1 MKTRNLLAIT
11 SIILLAV
18 ISRVIPHPPNFA
30 PITAIALLGSVYYK
44 NKWQSI
50 FIPII
55 IMFVSDLIIG
65 LHGTIPFVYGAF
77 LLITLVGFWLKKH
90 FSYKNLLIVTL
101 LSSVSFFLITNFGV
115 WLVYDMYPKTF
126 SGLIEAYVMAIPFF
140 RNTLLGDLLYTSVLF
155 GAVEL
160 MKRYNIIST
169 PQHA

>member
-18 ISRVIPHPPNFA
+18 ISRVIPHPLNFA

-50 FIPII
+50 LIPMI

-77 LLITLVGFWLKKH
+77 LLITFIGFWLKKH

-101 LSSVSFFLITNFGV
+101 LSSVLFFLITNLWYVSQESIRINRSIRNGNSVFQ
-115 WLVYDMYPKTF
+115 KH
-126 SGLIEAYVMAIPFF
+126 LIRWFTIYF
-140 RNTLLGDLLYTSVLF
+140 RVIRSRRIDETL
-155 GAVEL
+155 
-160 MKRYNIIST
+160 
-169 PQHA
+169 